1 MVNATEW
8 GFRMPF
14 LVRILAGSAVL
25 MLVTGIGQSWA
36 TEIMVRGDVC
46 SGAVA
51 HRPDAS
57 VTYQPG
63 VDAYGRE
70 VAPADLSG
78 GSAIRI
84 PDTIAID
91 ITVELQKRFGLPSD
105 SALFKPEARIGTL
118 EVDRDGTM
126 RFNGVPVTNDEAL
139 AVQAACR
146 EALGLPPIPLPKPA
160 EIGRASCRE
169 RVCVQV

>member
-1 MVNATEW
+1 MLITNATEW
-8 GFRMPF
+8 DFHMPSA
-14 LVRILAGSAVL
+14 VRLLFIFAVL
-25 MLVTGIGQSWA
+25 MLATGIGKVWA
-36 TEIMVRGDVC
+36 AEIMVRGDVC
-46 SGAVA
+46 SGAVV
-51 HRPDAS
+51 HKPDAS

-63 VDAYGRE
+63 VDAYGRK

-84 PDTIAID
+84 PDTITID
-91 ITVELQKRFGLPSD
+91 ITVELQKRFGLPSN

-126 RFNGVPVTNDEAL
+126 RFNGAPVSNGEAL

-146 EALGLPPIPLPKPA
+146 EALGLPPLPLPKPA
-160 EIGRASCRE
+160 K
-169 RVCVQV
+169 